1 MPLTSSDLAA
11 AAVAENREEMFSAV
25 YDLTRGLREVT
36 VILNDPATPFRL
48 KQAAVKGALGHVW
61 TFFRKFADFEEAGL
75 NWPLETLDIALM
87 DLELGT
93 QPELLKPRRTGTG
106 GTPPMSYAKQ
116 TLAHHAAFVLGKLMD
131 LGMDQK
137 VGAQAVAKEIGQAGI
152 SLSGGK
158 KNPGV
163 TADLVIRWREQL
175 NAGPGAMNDFIVEVW
190 RRHQKQKDR
199 KPSGPGSRRGSQV
212 DSPAA
217 RIVLKRFRQRME
229 RLAANLKT

>member
-25 YDLTRGLREVT
+25 YDLTLGLGEAA
-36 VILNDPATPFRL
+36 VILNDHAAPLRL

-106 GTPPMSYAKQ
+106 GTPPMS
-116 TLAHHAAFVLGKLMD
+116 
-131 LGMDQK
+131 
-137 VGAQAVAKEIGQAGI
+137 
-152 SLSGGK
+152 
-158 KNPGV
+158 
-163 TADLVIRWREQL
+163 
-175 NAGPGAMNDFIVEVW
+175 
-190 RRHQKQKDR
+190 
-199 KPSGPGSRRGSQV
+199 
-212 DSPAA
+212 
-217 RIVLKRFRQRME
+217 
-229 RLAANLKT
+229 